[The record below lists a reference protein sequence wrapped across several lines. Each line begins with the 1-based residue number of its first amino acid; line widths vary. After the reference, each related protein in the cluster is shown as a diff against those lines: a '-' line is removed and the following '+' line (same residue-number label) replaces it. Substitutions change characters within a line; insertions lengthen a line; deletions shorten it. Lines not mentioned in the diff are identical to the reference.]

1 MSEYYPILFKLE
13 GKPCIVIGGGWETGQ
28 RVLNLAATGA
38 RVTLISRAAP
48 AEVQPLVQEGRVR
61 WEARDYQPG
70 DLAGAFLVIACPE
83 DRSLNREIWAEA
95 EARGIAVNA
104 IDDSPHCNFIFPA
117 VLRRG
122 HIVVAVSSSGK
133 SPALAARIRDRIA
146 REFGSEYGEFAGLL
160 GELRAEMIQRFP
172 DFEQRK
178 AVWYRLVDSG
188 AIEHLKAGDS
198 EAAEAALRNVLT
210 EATP

>member
-1 MSEYYPILFKLE
+1 MSEYYPILLKLD
-13 GKPCIVIGGGWETGQ
+13 GKACVVIGGGRETGQ
-28 RVLNLAATGA
+28 RVLDLAGTGA

-48 AEVQPLVQEGRVR
+48 AEVQLLVQEGRVC
-61 WEARDYQPG
+61 WKARDYQPG

-95 EARGIAVNA
+95 ETRGIAVNA

-117 VLRRG
+117 ILRRS

-178 AVWYRLVDSG
+178 TVWYRLVDSG
-188 AIEHLKAGDS
+188 ALERLKLGDS
-198 EAAEAALRNVLT
+198 AGAEAALRKVMT
-210 EATP
+210 EAN

>member
-1 MSEYYPILFKLE
+1 MSEYYPILLKLD
-13 GKPCIVIGGGWETGQ
+13 GKPCVVVGGGGETGQ
-28 RVLNLAATGA
+28 RVLDLAGA
-38 RVTLISRAAP
+38 GAQVTLISRAAP
-48 AEVQPLVQEGRVR
+48 AEIQLLVQEGRVC
-61 WEARDYQPG
+61 WKARAYQPG

-104 IDDSPHCNFIFPA
+104 IDDLAHCNFIFPA
-117 VLRRG
+117 ILRRS
-122 HIVVAVSSSGK
+122 HLVVAVSSSGK

-146 REFGSEYGEFAGLL
+146 REFGAEYGEFAGLL

-178 AVWYRLVDSG
+178 IVWYRLVDSG
-188 AIEHLKAGDS
+188 ALELLKLGDS
-198 EAAEAALRNVLT
+198 QGAEAALRHVMT
-210 EATP
+210 EAR